1 MIEDVT
7 HSQHDWEDFWYN
19 EYQLSIDQQL
29 CVAYSKLGWNYH
41 TNLEVVTQDD
51 KIIIQCKS

>member
-1 MIEDVT
+1 MITDVT

-19 EYQLSIDQQL
+19 EYELSIDQQL